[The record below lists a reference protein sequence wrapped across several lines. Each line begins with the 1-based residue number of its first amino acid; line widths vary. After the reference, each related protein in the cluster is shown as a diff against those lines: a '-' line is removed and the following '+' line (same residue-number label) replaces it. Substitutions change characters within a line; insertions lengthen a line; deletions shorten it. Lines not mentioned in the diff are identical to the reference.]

1 MQSSLVK
8 LSTLDDGPPY
18 LLCCPPVLQGLD
30 ALQTTLAMGQK
41 SSPIMSATTEVKC
54 SQNKL
59 LCFQW
64 NAIKKIWGGH
74 CMVRGISPCSSYPWS
89 RLCTTLRQMPLS
101 PTDWEISSPT
111 PPTSPPSLP
120 QARTLFRFTELH
132 RGAQGKVR
140 GRRTSLVVQWL
151 RICLPMEGT

>member
-30 ALQTTLAMGQK
+30 ALQTTLATGQK
-41 SSPIMSATTEVKC
+41 LSPIISDTTEVKC

-64 NAIKKIWGGH
+64 NAIKKYGGGH
-74 CMVRGISPCSSYPWS
+74 CMVRGISPCSSYPRS
-89 RLCTTLRQMPLS
+89 RLCTTLRQTPLS
-101 PTDWEISSPT
+101 PTDWEISRLLPR
-111 PPTSPPSLP
+111 PPLLHPFPKHAPSSDS
-120 QARTLFRFTELH
+120 QSSAEVH
-132 RGAQGKVR
+132 RAK
-140 GRRTSLVVQWL
+140 
-151 RICLPMEGT
+151 

>member
-30 ALQTTLAMGQK
+30 ALQTTLATGQK
-41 SSPIMSATTEVKC
+41 LSPIISDTTEVKC

-64 NAIKKIWGGH
+64 NAIKKYGG
-74 CMVRGISPCSSYPWS
+74 GALYGEGNFSLLI
-89 RLCTTLRQMPLS
+89 LS
-101 PTDWEISSPT
+101 EVPFVHH
-111 PPTSPPSLP
+111 P
-120 QARTLFRFTELH
+120 QAD
-132 RGAQGKVR
+132 AIV
-140 GRRTSLVVQWL
+140 SD
-151 RICLPMEGT
+151 